1 MLFRRR
7 KPAGVLEKIR
17 VFLWPRRSFSRSFQ
31 YFGKR
36 ILRLTAT
43 PHAIAAGVAAGVMAS
58 WTPFIGLHFV
68 IAAALAMLFA
78 GNVIASALGTAFGNP
93 LTFPF
98 IWTATYKLG
107 KYITIGDFDG
117 KVPPIDLSG
126 RLERLGWHQVW
137 DAIQN
142 LWEPILKPM
151 AIGCIP
157 FMLVF
162 GLLFY
167 VVTYF
172 SVSTFQNQRRR
183 RLMKR
188 RRVDLSGEQT
198 V

>member
-7 KPAGVLEKIR
+7 KPAGVLER
-17 VFLWPRRSFSRSFQ
+17 VRIFFWPRRSFSRSFQ

-68 IAAALAMLFA
+68 IAAVFAILLA
-78 GNVIASALGTAFGNP
+78 GNVLASALGTAFGNP

-107 KYITIGDFDG
+107 KYITIEDFDG
-117 KVPPIDLSG
+117 RVPPINLSS
-126 RLERLGWHQVW
+126 RFSDLGWHQVW
-137 DAIQN
+137 DAALT

-151 AIGCIP
+151 SIGCIP

-167 VVTYF
+167 ITTF
-172 SVSTFQNQRRR
+172 ISVSAFQNRRR
-183 RLMKR
+183 RKLMKR
-188 RRVDLSGEQT
+188 RGMDFNGKQT